1 MYKITDKTFLN
12 STIVQIKVEAPL
24 IASKIKAGQFVIL
37 RVDENGERVPFTVAD
52 ANKDDGTITVIFQV
66 LGATTRIMSTLE
78 AGQFLQDVTG
88 PLGKQTHLEGIKKA
102 IVVGGGSGCAI
113 AYPIAKALKENGAQV
128 SSISGFRTKDLVI
141 MQDAFNAISEKTQL
155 VTDDGTAG
163 RKGLVTNVLEEWLEA
178 DEYDAVIAIGP
189 LPMMKFV
196 CKVTEKYSTPTIVS
210 MNSIMIDGT
219 GMCGCCRLT
228 VGGKTK
234 FACVD
239 GPDFNGHEVDF
250 DEAISRMSMYT
261 EFEKK
266 ADEHVCNLL
275 KQGGA
280 EI

>member
-1 MYKITDKTFLN
+1 MYKITEKTFLK
-12 STIVQIKVEAPL
+12 STIVQITVEAPH
-24 IASKIKAGQFVIL
+24 IANKIKAGQFVIL

-52 ANKDDGTITVIFQV
+52 ASKNDGTITIIFQI

-88 PLGKQTHLEGIKKA
+88 PLGKQTNLEGIKKA
-102 IVVGGGSGCAI
+102 VVVGGGSGCAI

-141 MQDAFNAISEKTQL
+141 MQDAFGAISEKTQL
-155 VTDDGTAG
+155 VTDDGTVG
-163 RKGLVTNVLEEWLEA
+163 RKGLVTNVLEEWLEV

-196 CKVTEKYSTPTIVS
+196 CKLTEKYNTPTIVS

-239 GPDFNGHEVDF
+239 GPDFNGHEIDF

>member
-1 MYKITDKTFLN
+1 MYKITEKIFLN

-37 RVDENGERVPFTVAD
+37 RVDENGERVPFTVTD
-52 ANKDDGTITVIFQV
+52 ANKDDGTITIIFQV

-113 AYPIAKALKENGAQV
+113 AYPIAKALKENSAQV

-141 MQDAFNAISEKTQL
+141 MQEAFTTISEKTQL